1 MKAYGLRL
9 HGKEDLRLEHFELPE
24 AKENEIV
31 ASVVTNSICMSDHK
45 AVMQGE
51 DHKRVPDDVAKNPII
66 IGHEFCGKL
75 LKVGSAYKGKY
86 EEGSKYSIQ
95 PALNIPGR
103 VLEAPGY
110 SFSTIGGQTSL
121 VVIPKEVMEQDCL
134 LPYSGESYFKA
145 SVSEPVSCI
154 IGAFKTS
161 YHYEPGSY
169 IHEMGIKKGG
179 SMAILAGAGP
189 MGLSA
194 IDCAINGP
202 VRPGLLVITDIDK
215 ARLNR
220 AEAWL
225 TPADAKKNGVDLH
238 YVDTSAPDGEAKV
251 MALTGGKGYD
261 DVQVFAPV
269 TPLVE
274 QAGRLLGFNGC
285 LNFFAG
291 PSKSDFMASVNMYD
305 VHYSGHHIVGSS
317 GGNTTDLREAL
328 ELMAKGLINPSLMI
342 THVGGITCAKETTL
356 NLPKIPGG
364 KKLIYTQI
372 DLPLFAI
379 EDLPEM
385 AAKDDFYQPLAE
397 MAQSNKGLWSVDA
410 EDYLLANAKNTN

>member
-24 AKENEIV
+24 PKDNEIL
-31 ASVVTNSICMSDHK
+31 ASVVTNSICMSDYK
-45 AVMQGE
+45 AAMQGAE
-51 DHKRVPDDVAKNPII
+51 HKRVPDDVAKNPII
-66 IGHEFCGKL
+66 IGHEFCGKI
-75 LKVGSAYKGKY
+75 LKVGKACKGKY

-110 SFSTIGGQTSL
+110 SFPTIGGQTSL
-121 VVIPKEVMEQDCL
+121 VVIPREVMEQDCL
-134 LPYSGESYFKA
+134 LPYSGEGYFKA

-169 IHEMGIKKGG
+169 IHNMGIKKGG

-194 IDCAINGP
+194 IDYAINGP
-202 VRPGLLVITDIDK
+202 DRPGTLVITDIDQ

-220 AEAWL
+220 AAAWL
-225 TPADAKKNGVDLH
+225 TPAAAKKNGVNLH
-238 YVDTSAPDGEAKV
+238 YIDTSTPDAEAKL
-251 MALTGGKGYD
+251 MALTGGKGFD
-261 DVQVFAPV
+261 DVHVFAPV
-269 TPLVE
+269 KPLIE
-274 QAGRLLGFNGC
+274 QAQRLMGFNGC

-291 PSKSDFMASVNMYD
+291 PSKSDFTASVNMYD

-317 GGNTTDLREAL
+317 GGNTEDLKEAL
-328 ELMAKGLINPSLMI
+328 ELMAKGIINPSLMI
-342 THVGGITCAKETTL
+342 THVGGITCAKDTIL
-356 NLPKIPGG
+356 NLPKVPGG
-364 KKLIYTQI
+364 KKLIYTQM
-372 DLPLFAI
+372 DMPLFAI
-379 EDLPEM
+379 DDLPAM
-385 AAKDDFYQPLAE
+385 AAKDDFYKPLAE
-397 MAQSNKGLWSVDA
+397 MAASNNGLWSVEA
-410 EDYLLANAKNTN
+410 ENYLLANAKKAN